1 MYKFYLHGGIG
12 FGMILFVHGMGHN
25 DDRDYWQ
32 EWAFPLRQ
40 ALAVQGS
47 EIKEEQ
53 FGGVYYYDLV
63 PGPRDEAVRDEN
75 IQLKIS
81 SLRATAIKEFGL
93 LRFSLVDG
101 FEAVKKIA
109 NQVVDSFG
117 DVFTYLYLDQTHWAV
132 NNRFYEAIDA
142 SVDPVVIIGYSLG
155 AIISYCALKQN
166 EAAAKKVAHLIMVG
180 SPVYWFKQCV
190 LERVDLDTRPAV
202 GRMTNIAGLLDIAMP
217 QMVPKIQKE
226 LDEHIEFS
234 INPYDPV
241 KGHKEYF
248 YKDEALRVI
257 AAAIKKG
264 WVHL

>member
-1 MYKFYLHGGIG
+1 MYKFYLLGGVG
-12 FGMILFVHGMGHN
+12 FGMILFVHGMGHSN
-25 DDRDYWQ
+25 DRNYWQ
-32 EWAFPLRQ
+32 EWAVPLRRT
-40 ALAVQGS
+40 LARQGS
-47 EIKEEQ
+47 EIKEGQ

-81 SLRATAIKEFGL
+81 SLRATAIKEIGSY
-93 LRFSLVDG
+93 RFSLVDG
-101 FEAVKKIA
+101 IETVKKFA
-109 NQVVDSFG
+109 NHVVDSFG

-132 NNRFYEAIDA
+132 NNRFYEVIEA

-166 EAAAKKVAHLIMVG
+166 EAAAKKVSHLIMVG
-180 SPVYWFKQCV
+180 SPLYWFKQAV

-202 GRMTNIAGLLDIAMP
+202 GRVTNIAGILDIAMP

-248 YKDEALRVI
+248 YKDEALTVI
-257 AAAIKKG
+257 AGAIKKG
-264 WVHL
+264 WA